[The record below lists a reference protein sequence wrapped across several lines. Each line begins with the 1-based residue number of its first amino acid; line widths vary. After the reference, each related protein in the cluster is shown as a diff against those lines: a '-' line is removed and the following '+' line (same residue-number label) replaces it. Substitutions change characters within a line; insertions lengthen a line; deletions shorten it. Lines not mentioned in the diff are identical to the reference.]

1 MLKKFLPIIALAG
14 ILVIQSCQKEHDD
27 PPPANSPAALQ
38 YLVKSIEWDN
48 GTVANVQYNADS
60 TIREIA
66 YSNQVASSVL
76 GFDWQ
81 GKKLIAHSYDEPYSK
96 TTYQYQREKLASMT
110 ISHNL
115 GSTALTHRL
124 EYAYDAS
131 GRLGELKYYKTNEA
145 GTQLVTVSRYDY
157 NGNGELT
164 AISTTQSSNKV
175 VLKHTIDAWS
185 PECEINAW
193 LFASPTLTEY
203 YTLYNYPLMSML
215 HKLPAR
221 VTKTILEPGKAA
233 KEEKIESISYSISNK
248 RLDQTVTTLEYPG
261 YPHLNQKQTA
271 VYKY

>member
-1 MLKKFLPIIALAG
+1 MRNKYLTIIALTG
-14 ILVIQSCQKEHDD
+14 IIGIQSCQKEHDD
-27 PPPANSPAALQ
+27 PPPANGPVPLQ

-66 YSNQVASSVL
+66 YSNPSATGLLS
-76 GFDWQ
+76 FDWQ
-81 GKKLIAHSYDEPYSK
+81 GKKLTAQSYDESYYK
-96 TTYQYQREKLASMT
+96 TTYQYQQDKLVSMT
-110 ISHNL
+110 IINKWSP
-115 GSTALTHRL
+115 ALTTRL
-124 EYAYDAS
+124 EYAYDAR
-131 GRLGELKYYKTNEA
+131 GRLGELKYFKTNEA

-164 AISTTQSSNKV
+164 AISTTQPSNKV

-203 YTLYNYPLMSML
+203 YTLYNYPLLSTL

-233 KEEKIESISYSISNK
+233 KEEKIESIAYSISNK
-248 RLDQTVTTLEYPG
+248 RIDQTVTTLEFPE
-261 YPHLNQKQTA
+261 YPHLNQTQTT